1 MLHLSRPRVTP
12 GALLIDIMSKIRC
25 FIYWDYEWYQV
36 LYWLR
41 LWVREGVSF
50 IETTSDTRCFI
61 ANKHNSYPKMSVK
74 WPPACNWVVLFISVD
89 KWYIWA
95 SLWFWCHI
103 LQKRGQ
109 KSSTVH
115 VVTWRQILFEK
126 VSISIHNKSSKICFQ
141 QSKEIYHTWTPP
153 FLFIQQM
160 LVTCLSLIHVNI
172 STNLL
177 HLKWMTLSHAD
188 PYKEF

>member
-1 MLHLSRPRVTP
+1 MDVNEHEKLSNLT
-12 GALLIDIMSKIRC
+12 
-25 FIYWDYEWYQV
+25 
-36 LYWLR
+36 LR
-41 LWVREGVSF
+41 QAQS
-50 IETTSDTRCFI
+50 TAFI
-61 ANKHNSYPKMSVK
+61 AVLHFTVTVFNNKHNSYPKMSVK

-95 SLWFWCHI
+95 SLWFSCHI